1 MMVSARRW
9 SASTTFVAWRRV
21 VQLAATGV
29 MCVATLA
36 GCPRGDVTTTGPEV
50 FTAIQGALNKRLEAV
65 HDVSV
70 EGSITDPAGTTLGF
84 RYAMQQP
91 TFSVGE
97 LLDPDGNRLRA
108 FAFDGKYL
116 AVVDDGTK
124 TVLRQ
129 DLTLNEEQML
139 LTLHQVFSPFVC
151 EGWRPPLL
159 KAKGTTA
166 SRTGDVVTLT
176 VPVGEGGVKEQVV
189 RLKADG
195 SFIGKSTVAV
205 DGTVLTSTEVLTSG
219 IDRGTGLSFPISWAM
234 VEGGSRGTIF
244 LTATAINQ
252 GVPAAR
258 FATTVP
264 AGYTE
269 RTP

>member
-1 MMVSARRW
+1 
-9 SASTTFVAWRRV
+9 
-21 VQLAATGV
+21 
-29 MCVATLA
+29 
-36 GCPRGDVTTTGPEV
+36 
-50 FTAIQGALNKRLEAV
+50 
-65 HDVSV
+65 
-70 EGSITDPAGTTLGF
+70 
-84 RYAMQQP
+84 
-91 TFSVGE
+91 
-97 LLDPDGNRLRA
+97 
-108 FAFDGKYL
+108 
-116 AVVDDGTK
+116 
-124 TVLRQ
+124 
-129 DLTLNEEQML
+129 
-139 LTLHQVFSPFVC
+139 
-151 EGWRPPLL
+151 L